1 MEACMYVSD
10 ILGAK
15 GGAVISLAPDR
26 TLAETARLLTE
37 KRIGAILVSNDGVAI
52 AGVISERDIIRA
64 VARDGAAAL
73 DKAIADVMTR
83 EVVTCRPDDTIEE
96 VMKVMTVKR
105 IRHLPVVDGDKIA
118 GIVTIGDVVKSR
130 LEETEAETQV
140 LRDYVFTRG

>member
-1 MEACMYVSD
+1 MYVSD
-10 ILGAK
+10 ILGNK
-15 GGAVISLAPDR
+15 GSAVITLAPSR
-26 TLAETARLLTE
+26 TLSETAKLLTE
-37 KRIGAILVSNDGVAI
+37 KRIGAILVSGDGATIV
-52 AGVISERDIIRA
+52 GVISERDIVRA
-64 VARDGAAAL
+64 IARDGAAAL
-73 DKAIADVMTR
+73 DRVIADVMTHR
-83 EVVTCRPDDTIEE
+83 VVTCRPDDTIEE

>member
-1 MEACMYVSD
+1 MYVSD